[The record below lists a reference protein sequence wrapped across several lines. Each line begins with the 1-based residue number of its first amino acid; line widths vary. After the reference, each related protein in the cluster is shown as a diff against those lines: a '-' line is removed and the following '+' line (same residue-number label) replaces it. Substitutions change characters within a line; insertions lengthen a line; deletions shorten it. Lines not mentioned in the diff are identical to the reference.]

1 VCNSYYGSAFVYNV
15 DRSPIPFHVNAL
27 VHSVNRSFV
36 PFLNGLH
43 GEATN
48 TDDHDRGDRPRKHA
62 VLHHGSNG
70 RNGSAQDAKVSQE
83 TQKATDAKN
92 LETLQK
98 SRAYFAYQLEKKD
111 IAIRAITGQHQ
122 HDSMQQ
128 PSSSSSSSSSTAI
141 NEAPSQTPV
150 LDLTSMPHSRS
161 PHGPPDDES
170 DDGSE
175 AGEPCP
181 ERPPARFVTIDDF
194 TYVQTW
200 ELIGIHVDEQYCGEL
215 LMHQVGYE
223 NLSNVTAYGSV
234 ASATTAVVSFLGHA
248 LIPHLLIPIELGVSA
263 YLAYTSRRLHRLRP
277 EASIDLRQLPQ
288 NIYDV
293 DHARFESMCT
303 PFFISGTRIQQAL
316 TNPTPVTR
324 KLFELHALGFN
335 LAQAVLY
342 HPVLVRFLMRKNKVV
357 NEHSHAGFH
366 HQLENASTDDLDGLD
381 ASDVPQELKENSVIV
396 AIQRTQINMLRAH
409 ERMGNP
415 RLAPVVRS
423 PWSIL

>member
-1 VCNSYYGSAFVYNV
+1 VYNV
-15 DRSPIPFHVNAL
+15 DRSFIPLHVDVL

-48 TDDHDRGDRPRKHA
+48 TDDHDRGDRPRKQA

-92 LETLQK
+92 LETLEK
-98 SRAYFAYQLEKKD
+98 SRAYFAYQLERKD
-111 IAIRAITGQHQ
+111 IAIRAIKGQQQHGPNQ
-122 HDSMQQ
+122 QPCHDSTQQ
-128 PSSSSSSSSSTAI
+128 SSSSSSSSSSA
-141 NEAPSQTPV
+141 AVDQTPSRIPT

-175 AGEPCP
+175 TDNPQP
-181 ERPPARFVTIDDF
+181 ERPPPRLVTIEDF
-194 TYVQTW
+194 SYAETW
-200 ELIGIHVDEQYCGEL
+200 ELIGIHVDEQYCAEL

-277 EASIDLRQLPQ
+277 EANIDLRQLPQ
-288 NIYDV
+288 NMYDV
-293 DHARFESMCT
+293 DHARFESMCV

-316 TNPTPVTR
+316 TNPTPITR

-381 ASDVPQELKENSVIV
+381 VSDIPQVLKENSVIV
-396 AIQRTQINMLRAH
+396 AIQRTQIIMLRAH

-415 RLAPVVRS
+415 RFAPVVRS